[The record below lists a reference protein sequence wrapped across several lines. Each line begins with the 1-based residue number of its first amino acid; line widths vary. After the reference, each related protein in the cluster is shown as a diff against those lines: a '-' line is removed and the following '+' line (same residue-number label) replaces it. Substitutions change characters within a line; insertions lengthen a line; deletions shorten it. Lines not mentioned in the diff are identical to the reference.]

1 MSEVRIVARACVIL
15 TYSTGWRERAARK
28 TKKERNREFG
38 VGCMG
43 VKKVWL
49 GFKRG
54 LGSGIVQAL
63 EVLQVLNTPNIGQHR
78 ALPPKRSAE
87 KRCILSDRSKGSRGS
102 SPSVRKALGDELKCF
117 FWIDSPIRF
126 LPNLSF
132 VFIAYFICAHLR
144 GASFGT
150 KLSGGT

>member
-38 VGCMG
+38 G

-78 ALPPKRSAE
+78 ALPPEVMSSCLRESSQPVCSSRMINTTALRRGRDASSMSAQSVLNPE
-87 KRCILSDRSKGSRGS
+87 EEGQRRCTSDLLVS
-102 SPSVRKALGDELKCF
+102 SWWR
-117 FWIDSPIRF
+117 FWT
-126 LPNLSF
+126 
-132 VFIAYFICAHLR
+132 
-144 GASFGT
+144 GT
-150 KLSGGT
+150 CI